1 MEWGKSGGMRTVPS
15 GVQGRSPGRG
25 PGDRVP
31 RSWNIFRKYTT
42 RNLRPCENEKH
53 NLMPL
58 MLFFIA
64 VHTGLAVDDILQTT
78 VSILC

>member
-1 MEWGKSGGMRTVPS
+1 VGFRGEARAGGLGTE
-15 GVQGRSPGRG
+15 SPEAGTF
-25 PGDRVP
+25 
-31 RSWNIFRKYTT
+31 SEKYTT

-64 VHTGLAVDDILQTT
+64 VHTGLAVIFGM
-78 VSILC
+78 C